1 VVDFKLNF
9 RKRHMKAH
17 TMKSSNCTKKS
28 SSDGRPPVNA
38 LTKKIGLFTSIEG
51 ETKKE
56 GEEENKGEKE
66 NKLIN
71 NHFSVDSKVWDVEV
85 ENLANTGQ

>member
-1 VVDFKLNF
+1 
-9 RKRHMKAH
+9 M
-17 TMKSSNCTKKS
+17 
-28 SSDGRPPVNA
+28 NA

>member
-1 VVDFKLNF
+1 MVDFKLNF

-38 LTKKIGLFTSIEG
+38 LTKKVGLFPSIEG
-51 ETKKE
+51 VTKKE
-56 GEEENKGEKE
+56 GGGEHKREKE
-66 NKLIN
+66 NKLIDN
-71 NHFSVDSKVWDVEV
+71 PFSVDSKAWDVEV
-85 ENLANTGQ
+85 KNLTNTGQ

>member
-1 VVDFKLNF
+1 VEDFKLAF
-9 RKRHMKAH
+9 RKQHMKAH

-56 GEEENKGEKE
+56 GEEETKREKE
-66 NKLIN
+66 NRPIN
-71 NHFSVDSKVWDVEV
+71 NHFSADSKMWRSR
-85 ENLANTGQ
+85 T